1 MQQVTSECD
10 CEMWSERYELDK
22 ESPIHLLLDFQVR
35 RGPCRGK
42 RWIDNETYRC
52 FFLHQSD
59 IVILL
64 LSGECK
70 ARVIVKWVVRVG
82 VGVFRPQSGSPNH
95 LRLDFQV
102 RRGPCLGE
110 RRFDNETIRCFLD
123 TQVSLAPTQWVVP
136 MSDVSP
142 SVGWSHFRISILS
155 ASLVALRE
163 KLKKADPNYFSIL
176 GLSMI
181 SWN

>member
-1 MQQVTSECD
+1 M
-10 CEMWSERYELDK
+10 
-22 ESPIHLLLDFQVR
+22 
-35 RGPCRGK
+35 
-42 RWIDNETYRC
+42 
-52 FFLHQSD
+52 
-59 IVILL
+59 
-64 LSGECK
+64 
-70 ARVIVKWVVRVG
+70 VRVG

-95 LRLDFQV
+95 LLLDFQV

-155 ASLVALRE
+155 ASLGVTERPQRLVTFE
-163 KLKKADPNYFSIL
+163 TFDQSDEVK
-176 GLSMI
+176 
-181 SWN
+181 